1 MEACI
6 SLSRGPRPQ
15 ARAVGIIENDH
26 HYMHVLMSRVCV
38 HASVCVVYVCV
49 HTGKV
54 WYTAFGEPLG
64 EVIPSKSPPCPPR
77 TH

>member
-6 SLSRGPRPQ
+6 SLSRGPHPQ

-26 HYMHVLMSRVCV
+26 HYMHVFMSRVCM

-54 WYTAFGEPLG
+54 W
-64 EVIPSKSPPCPPR
+64 
-77 TH
+77 